1 MYLNFDGDVVT
12 VAVAA
17 ILPKQVDFSLR
28 ARDAWLSF
36 NVVIPQ
42 LFVLSNAEEVFSS
55 CQYSYFF
62 VMRCAKGSHTNV
74 VESCSDQFLSSTQCL
89 TKKRAACH
97 FKAMIAGNSEIT
109 LH

>member
-1 MYLNFDGDVVT
+1 
-12 VAVAA
+12 VAVAT

-28 ARDAWLSF
+28 VSYPWLSF

-42 LFVLSNAEEVFSS
+42 LLVLSNAEEVCIL
-55 CQYSYFF
+55 CQYSYF
-62 VMRCAKGSHTNV
+62 VEIRSTEGSHTNV
-74 VESCSDQFLSSTQCL
+74 VKSCSDQFLSSTEYL
-89 TKKRAACH
+89 TEKRATCY

>member
-1 MYLNFDGDVVT
+1 M
-12 VAVAA
+12 AVAA

-74 VESCSDQFLSSTQCL
+74 VESCSDQFLSST
-89 TKKRAACH
+89 
-97 FKAMIAGNSEIT
+97 
-109 LH
+109 

>member
-1 MYLNFDGDVVT
+1 

-17 ILPKQVDFSLR
+17 ILPKQVDFSVR
-28 ARDAWLSF
+28 VSYAWLSF

-42 LFVLSNAEEVFSS
+42 LLVLSNTEEVCSL
-55 CQYSYFF
+55 CQYSYF
-62 VMRCAKGSHTNV
+62 VEIRCIERSHNNV
-74 VESCSDQFLSSTQCL
+74 VESCSDQFLSSTQYL
-89 TKKRAACH
+89 TKKRATCH